1 MSDSRDISRFSRRKF
16 IHTTGALG
24 AGAVMAASP
33 LGRSLAAASSRKRL
47 VLVGTGIRGV
57 TFWGKFI
64 QENYSDV
71 AEFVG
76 LCDVNPGRMEF
87 ARSHIGVPDC
97 PLFGSF
103 EEMLKVAKPDLV
115 LVTTVDSTH
124 DEFII
129 KSLQA
134 GINVVT
140 EKPMTT
146 TAEKCQNIVAAV
158 QRSDAQLVMG
168 FNYRY
173 GGIFAEVKQM
183 LDGGKIGE
191 ITSVD
196 FNWYLN
202 NHHGSSYFR
211 RWHGIREKGGTLLLH
226 KAAHHFDLLNW
237 WIGSDPVEVHAY
249 GGLEFYGSNHPFR
262 GARCTGCEFKD
273 RCTHFWDISTDPM
286 AVGLYVE
293 NEHHDGYIRDAC
305 LWRPE
310 IDIFDKMAVQVK
322 YANKVQVSYSLTTYS
337 PYEGF
342 RLAFN
347 GKLGRL
353 ETWEGVPSLVESQ
366 LDQSEL
372 HSMEMDQSSHANAE
386 LDYHEI
392 ITQSNF
398 GEFERILFPFSR
410 KGHWGGDTVMMDEI
424 LRGRTVK
431 PELRQAAN
439 YRDGAMA
446 VLVGIAA
453 RTSIDEGRAVRIE
466 ELTDLSPQV
475 DKWAV

>member
-1 MSDSRDISRFSRRKF
+1 MSDSRDASRFSRRKF
-16 IHTTGALG
+16 IHNTGALG
-24 AGAVMAASP
+24 AGAIMAASP
-33 LGRSLAAASSRKRL
+33 LGRSLAAASSKTRL
-47 VLVGTGIRGV
+47 VLVGTGIRGI
-57 TFWGKFI
+57 TFWGKSI
-64 QENYSDV
+64 QDNYGDV

-76 LCDVNPGRMEF
+76 LCDINPGRLEF

-103 EEMLKVAKPDLV
+103 EDMLRVAKPDLV

-129 KSLQA
+129 KALDA

-146 TAEKCQNIVAAV
+146 TAEKCQAIVEAAE
-158 QRSDAQLVMG
+158 RSKARLVLG

-173 GGIFAEVKQM
+173 GTLFTEIRKM
-183 LDGGKIGE
+183 LGAGKIGE
-191 ITSVD
+191 ITSID

-202 NHHGSSYFR
+202 NYHGSSYFR
-211 RWHGIREKGGTLLLH
+211 RWHGIREKSGTLLLH
-226 KAAHHFDLLNW
+226 KSAHHFDLLNW

-262 GARCTGCEFKD
+262 GTRCTGCEFKD
-273 RCTHFWDISTDPM
+273 RCTHYWDISEDPLL
-286 AVGLYVE
+286 VNLYVN
-293 NEHHDGYIRDAC
+293 NEQHDGYIRDAC

-310 IDIFDKMAVQVK
+310 IDIFDKMAVQIR
-322 YANKVQVSYSLTTYS
+322 YANNVQVSYSLTTYS

-353 ETWEGVPSLVESQ
+353 ETWEGVPSLMQAQQDQSQ
-366 LDQSEL
+366 L
-372 HSMEMDQSSHANAE
+372 HAKEMDQNSHTTEE
-386 LDYHEI
+386 LDFHEI

-398 GEFERILFPFSR
+398 GEMERVELPFDR
-410 KGHWGGDTVMMDEI
+410 KAHWGGDPIMMDEI
-424 LRGRTVK
+424 LRQK
-431 PELRQAAN
+431 IAWPDLHHSAN

-446 VLVGIAA
+446 ILIGIAA
-453 RTSIDEGRAVRIE
+453 RTSIDEGRAVKIE
-466 ELTDLSPQV
+466 ELTGLTPQV